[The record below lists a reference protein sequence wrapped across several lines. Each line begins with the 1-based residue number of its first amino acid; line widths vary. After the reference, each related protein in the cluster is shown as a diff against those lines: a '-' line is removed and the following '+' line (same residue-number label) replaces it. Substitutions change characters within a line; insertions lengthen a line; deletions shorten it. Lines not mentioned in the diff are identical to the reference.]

1 MTPSR
6 CQLNCNKTP
15 ALSSRKNPAAIMV
28 SEGTSDCLQS
38 WSQEGKN
45 ISIYRIN
52 RTFHFWMHYIRHFD
66 FLQLLQNLPL
76 YYYLEQ
82 LMKRN
87 IFIKN
92 QQASIQLN
100 FSIFLPFSRQTRENY
115 WENISS
121 VLQSFNKGHLASH
134 SKTLHL
140 KKFKFKFISKT
151 RHIHGAI

>member
-1 MTPSR
+1 MSISLFPDDSISLPT
-6 CQLNCNKTP
+6 QLQQDASFVFSEKSGCNNGKWGDLRLCT
-15 ALSSRKNPAAIMV
+15 AVITGRK
-28 SEGTSDCLQS
+28 
-38 WSQEGKN
+38 KN

-140 KKFKFKFISKT
+140 KKV
-151 RHIHGAI
+151 